1 MVIYVKHK
9 EQCLVHKKIFIS
21 IKLSVCSL
29 FIGILPWPC
38 FWLVHEGPGDPPPYS
53 WGFF

>member
-1 MVIYVKHK
+1 MVIYVKHE

-21 IKLSVCSL
+21 IRLSVCSL

-38 FWLVHEGPGDPPPYS
+38 LWLVHERSADPPPYS
-53 WGFF
+53 